1 MKKLT
6 LILSLIAVS
15 QLAFGQTAD
24 ESDIE
29 EIIIIGEL
37 SRSAV
42 RSQIIRV

>member
-15 QLAFGQTAD
+15 QLALGQAAD

-29 EIIIIGEL
+29 EIVVIGET
-37 SRSAV
+37 V
-42 RSQIIRV
+42 QVGG